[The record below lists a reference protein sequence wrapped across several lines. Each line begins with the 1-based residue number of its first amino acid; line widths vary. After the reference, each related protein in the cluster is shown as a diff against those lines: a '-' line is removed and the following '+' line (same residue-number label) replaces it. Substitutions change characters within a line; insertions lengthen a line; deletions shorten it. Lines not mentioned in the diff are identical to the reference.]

1 MLSCEFNMIPKYRR
15 E

>member
-1 MLSCEFNMIPKYRR
+1 MLSYEFNMIPKYRR